1 MTLKVATRVCGPD
14 WRQALAS
21 TKAALLYA
29 DEVQY
34 QEADIVLWADDGW
47 RFDMRN
53 VPFLIPLFFNPTNPP
68 DLRTAPAAEPLRE
81 LERAE
86 KAGVLRGGGLAW
98 TLSLLR
104 DPSDD
109 AYWQT
114 WSPRPDL
121 RQGLDVLA
129 VTPDQPPVLDD
140 PLPQHVV
147 VWDAASRLDPND
159 PARQGHPHRPLAS
172 MVQDHPPAPLQVWS
186 PESAVSSA
194 LGAPQAA
201 AAAETALAARLLA
214 ELPAFPYADMADVLD
229 VRERLAEPRTRFRAA
244 MAAAGRD
251 LADVPAREF
260 AAAADA
266 YRRENV
272 EVAMLSIEEELE
284 ELRAKPTLLWSLK
297 EPWAV
302 PAVASLALARPCS
315 IPARWAQFWRR
326 ALA

>member
-1 MTLKVATRVCGPD
+1 
-14 WRQALAS
+14 
-21 TKAALLYA
+21 
-29 DEVQY
+29 
-34 QEADIVLWADDGW
+34 
-47 RFDMRN
+47 
-53 VPFLIPLFFNPTNPP
+53 
-68 DLRTAPAAEPLRE
+68 
-81 LERAE
+81 
-86 KAGVLRGGGLAW
+86 
-98 TLSLLR
+98 
-104 DPSDD
+104 
-109 AYWQT
+109 
-114 WSPRPDL
+114 
-121 RQGLDVLA
+121 
-129 VTPDQPPVLDD
+129 
-140 PLPQHVV
+140 
-147 VWDAASRLDPND
+147 
-159 PARQGHPHRPLAS
+159 
-172 MVQDHPPAPLQVWS
+172 
-186 PESAVSSA
+186 VSSA

-284 ELRAKPTLLWSLK
+284 ELRGSRRFCGRSRSLGRF
-297 EPWAV
+297 PRLHRWR
-302 PAVASLALARPCS
+302 LARPCS